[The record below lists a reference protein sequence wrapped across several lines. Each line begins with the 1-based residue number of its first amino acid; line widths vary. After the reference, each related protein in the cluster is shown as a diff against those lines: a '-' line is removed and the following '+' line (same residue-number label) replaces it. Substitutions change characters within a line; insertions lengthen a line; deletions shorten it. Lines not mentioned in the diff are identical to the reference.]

1 MRKTVIK
8 SSRKQGKI
16 LNVGLNSTSTR
27 GVLSFVRDSLA
38 RGYKFWISTPNPE
51 IVLQAQ
57 DDRNLFKALETS
69 DMAIPDGV
77 GLTYAARFLS
87 QPGIN
92 LIKGRELFIELI
104 KLANKKGWKVFLL
117 GGGTGVA
124 KDAALN
130 LRKNFKKVR
139 IAFFQG
145 PFLNKEAQPRTF
157 KDITIEKDTVA
168 QINYFKPQLLF
179 VAFGAPKQEKWVY
192 KNLSKLDVGGAMVVG
207 GTLDYIAGKADLPPK
222 WARKNFE
229 WLWRLLSQPRRFPR
243 ILRATVV
250 FPWKVFLSKVK
261 KA

>member
-1 MRKTVIK
+1 MRKMTIK

-16 LNVGLNSTSTR
+16 LSVGLNSTSTSS
-27 GVLSFVRDSLA
+27 VLSFVRDSLA
-38 RGYKFWISTPNPE
+38 RGYKFSISTPNPE

-57 DDRNLFKALETS
+57 DDLNLLKALEAA
-69 DMAIPDGV
+69 DLAIPDGV
-77 GLTYAARFLS
+77 GLTYAARFLG
-87 QPGIN
+87 QPVIN

-124 KDAALN
+124 KGAAIN
-130 LRKNFKKVR
+130 LRKNFKRVR

-145 PFLNKEAQPRTF
+145 PTINKEAQPETVE
-157 KDITIEKDTVA
+157 DISKEKDAIA
-168 QINYFKPQLLF
+168 QVNEFKPQLLF

-192 KNLSKLDVGGAMVVG
+192 NNLPKLDVGGAMVVG
-207 GTLDYIAGKADLPPK
+207 GTLAYIAGRAHLPPK

-229 WLWRLLSQPRRFPR
+229 WLWRLVSQPSRFPR